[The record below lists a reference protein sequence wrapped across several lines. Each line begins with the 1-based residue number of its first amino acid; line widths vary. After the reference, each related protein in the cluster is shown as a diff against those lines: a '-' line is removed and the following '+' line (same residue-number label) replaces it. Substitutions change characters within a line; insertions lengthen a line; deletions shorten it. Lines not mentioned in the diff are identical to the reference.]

1 MLSTWIVLTTSLTYL
16 LALFGVA
23 HYADRIAKSGRR
35 QNLISNPYIYSLS
48 IAVYCTSWTFYGSV
62 GRAATSGVGFLPI
75 YLGPTIV
82 FTAGW
87 FVLRKIL
94 RICKRQ
100 RITSIADFIA
110 SRYGK
115 SQLIAGVV
123 SIITVVVIIPYISLQ
138 LKAVAV
144 SFGVVL
150 ARDTQ
155 SAAGG
160 LGAYDIA
167 MLVTLVLAAFAVLF
181 GTRHIEATEH
191 HAGMVV
197 AIAVESVVKL
207 IAFLVVG
214 AFVTFGLFNGFGDL
228 FAKAAS
234 HPELAKLTTMET
246 AGTNWLTLILLSMAA
261 IVCLPR
267 QFQVTFVENTNE
279 NHLTR
284 ATWLFPLYLLAINI
298 FVLPIAFGGHLIFGS
313 SGIDADT
320 YVLALPLSAGRPMLT
335 LFVLIGGLSAAAAM
349 VIVATIA
356 LSTMVCNDLVMPALF
371 RVMEKRLAGR
381 RDLTSLLLNIR
392 RSAIF
397 LILLLAYLYLAAAG
411 ETYHL
416 VTIGLVSFCGAAQLA
431 PVMLF
436 ALFWRGGTRNAAF
449 AGLAAGFSVWFYTL
463 FLPSFAKSDLLPQSF
478 INEGPFG
485 LALLKPYALFGLEGL
500 DTISHSLFWS
510 MVFNVGA
517 FLIFALYGRQS
528 RIERIQATVFVEAF
542 SEQQP
547 RMLGAPHLERG
558 GASVEGL
565 RQVAVKFVGEER
577 TAEAFKAHASYLGLT
592 SERELHVDTGLMRL
606 VERLVAGSIGAAS
619 ARAVMASAVKADQV
633 SLEEIMEILDET
645 SHVLEYS
652 RQLEQKSN
660 ELEIASRELKAA
672 NDQLREA
679 DRLKDEFMSTVS
691 HELRTPLTSIRSFSE
706 ILQDDPH
713 MPAEQRNAFLD
724 IIVSESERLTRLIN
738 QVLDL
743 AKIEAGQMQWR
754 IRDIEVGAI
763 LREAAASLTPIFNRD
778 DVALEVSQVPDDLPP
793 VRADGDRLIQVMI
806 NLISNAE
813 KFCPKPGGHVEV
825 VVRRENGMAR
835 ISVID
840 NGPGIPEA
848 DREAIFDKF
857 YQVKD
862 RGMGD
867 GNPLGTGT
875 GLGLAISE
883 RIVSQFGGHIWVEAR
898 ADGKAGSEFTFTV
911 PLSTGLEVPD
921 VRVS

>member
-1 MLSTWIVLTTSLTYL
+1 MLPTWIVLTTSLTYL
-16 LALFGVA
+16 LALFAVA
-23 HYADRIAKSGRR
+23 HFADRMAITNRR
-35 QNLISNPYIYSLS
+35 HSLVSNPYIYSLS
-48 IAVYCTSWTFYGSV
+48 IAVYCTSWTYYGSV
-62 GRAATSGVGFLPI
+62 GSAATSGVGFLPI
-75 YLGPTIV
+75 YLGPTIM

-94 RICKRQ
+94 RICKTQ

-115 SQLIAGVV
+115 SQLISGLVAV
-123 SIITVVVIIPYISLQ
+123 ITVIVIIPYISLQ

-150 ARDTQ
+150 AKDFQT
-155 SAAGG
+155 AEIGA
-160 LGAYDIA
+160 GAYDIA
-167 MLVTLVLAAFAVLF
+167 SLVTLVLAAFAILF

-207 IAFLVVG
+207 VAFLAVG
-214 AFVTFGLFNGFGDL
+214 VYVTFGLFNGFGDIY
-228 FAKAAS
+228 AKAAA
-234 HPELAKLTTMET
+234 HPELTKLMTMDV
-246 AGTNWLTLILLSMAA
+246 AGPSWFTLIFLSMAA

-267 QFQVTFVENTNE
+267 QFQVTFVENTDE

-284 ATWLFPLYLLAINI
+284 ATWLFPLYLLVINI
-298 FVLPIAFGGHLIFGS
+298 FVLPIALGGILLLGQ
-313 SGIDADT
+313 SGTDADT
-320 YVLALPLSAGRPMLT
+320 YVLVLPLSAGQPTLT

-356 LSTMVCNDLVMPALF
+356 LSTMVCNDLVMPTLF
-371 RVMEKRLAGR
+371 RVMEQRLAGQ

-392 RSAIF
+392 RSVIF
-397 LILLLAYLYLAAAG
+397 VVLLLAYLYLAAVG

-416 VTIGLVSFCGAAQLA
+416 VTIGLVSFCGVAQLA
-431 PVMLF
+431 PVILF
-436 ALFWRGGTRNAAF
+436 AIYWRGGTRNAAF
-449 AGLAAGFSVWFYTL
+449 AGLAAGFAIWVYTL
-463 FLPSFAKSDLLPQSF
+463 FLPSFAKSGLLPISF
-478 INEGPFG
+478 IDAGPFG
-485 LALLKPYALFGLEGL
+485 ISLLKPYALFGLDGL
-500 DTISHSLFWS
+500 DSISHSLFWS
-510 MVFNVGA
+510 MIFNIGA
-517 FLIFALYGRQS
+517 FLSVALYSRQS
-528 RIERIQATVFVEAF
+528 RIEHIQATVFVEAF
-542 SEQQP
+542 SQQQP

-558 GASVEGL
+558 GASVESL
-565 RQVAVKFVGEER
+565 RQVATKFVGEER
-577 TAEAFKAHASYLGLT
+577 AAEAFLAHAHYLGLA
-592 SERELHVDTGLMRL
+592 SERELHVDTGLIRL

-619 ARAVMASAVKADQV
+619 ARAVMASAVKAEQV

-652 RQLEQKSN
+652 RQLQQKSN

-672 NDQLREA
+672 NEQLRA
-679 DRLKDEFMSTVS
+679 TDRLKDEFMSTVS

-706 ILQDDPH
+706 ILQDDPE
-713 MPAEQRNAFLD
+713 MPEEQRNMFLG

-743 AKIEAGQMQWR
+743 AKIEAGRMQWR
-754 IRDIEVGAI
+754 IRDIDLAGIV
-763 LREAAASLTPIFNRD
+763 REAAASMTPIFNRD
-778 DVALEVSQVPDDLPP
+778 GVVLKIAQIPQDLPP

-813 KFCPKPGGHVEV
+813 KFCPKPGGHVDV
-825 VVRRENGMAR
+825 VVRRENAMAR

-848 DREAIFDKF
+848 ERQAIFDKF

-862 RGMGD
+862 RGAGD

-875 GLGLAISE
+875 GLGLTISE
-883 RIVSQFGGHIWVEAR
+883 RIVHQFGGRIWVEAR
-898 ADGKAGSEFTFTV
+898 ADNVTGSEFTFTV
-911 PLSTGLEVPD
+911 PLSTGEQSSD
-921 VRVS
+921 ADAA

>member
-1 MLSTWIVLTTSLTYL
+1 MLPTWIVLTTSLTYL
-16 LALFGVA
+16 LALFAVA
-23 HYADRIAKSGRR
+23 HFADRIAKSGTRP
-35 QNLISNPYIYSLS
+35 NLISNPYIYSLS
-48 IAVYCTSWTFYGSV
+48 IAVYCTSWTYYGSV
-62 GRAATSGVGFLPI
+62 GRAASSGVGFLPI

-94 RICKRQ
+94 RICKTQ

-123 SIITVVVIIPYISLQ
+123 TIITVIVIIPYISLQ

-150 ARDTQ
+150 AKDIE
-155 SAAGG
+155 SAAAG

-167 MLVTLVLAAFAVLF
+167 LLVTLVLAVFAVLF

-207 IAFLVVG
+207 LAFLAVG
-214 AFVTFGLFNGFGDL
+214 AFVTFGVFNGFGDL
-228 FAKAAS
+228 FAKAAAN
-234 HPELAKLTTMET
+234 PDLAKLMTMEN

-267 QFQVTFVENTNE
+267 QFQVTFVENTDE

-284 ATWLFPLYLLAINI
+284 ATWLFPLYLVVINI
-298 FVLPIAFGGHLIFGS
+298 FVLPIAFGGHLVFGQ
-313 SGIDADT
+313 SGVDPDT
-320 YVLALPLSAGRPMLT
+320 YVLAFPLSAGQPMLT
-335 LFVLIGGLSAAAAM
+335 LFVLLGGLSAAAAM

-371 RVMEKRLAGR
+371 RLMEQRLAGR

-397 LILLLAYLYLAAAG
+397 VILVLAYLYLAAVG

-431 PVMLF
+431 PAMLF
-436 ALFWRGGTRNAAF
+436 AIFWRGGTRNAAF
-449 AGLAAGFSVWFYTL
+449 AGLVAGFLVWFYTL
-463 FLPSFAKSDLLPQSF
+463 LLPSLAKSDLLPLSF
-478 INEGPFG
+478 IEAGPLG
-485 LALLKPYALFGLEGL
+485 MALLKPYALFGLEGL

-517 FLIFALYGRQS
+517 FLIVALYGRQS
-528 RIERIQATVFVEAF
+528 RIEQIQATVFVEAF
-542 SEQQP
+542 SQQQP
-547 RMLGAPHLERG
+547 RMVGAHHLERG
-558 GASVEGL
+558 GASVESL
-565 RQVAVKFVGEER
+565 RRVAAKFVGEER
-577 TAEAFKAHASYLGLT
+577 TAEAFNIYMQHLGLR

-619 ARAVMASAVKADQV
+619 ARVVMASAVKAEKV

-652 RQLEQKSN
+652 RQLEQKSK
-660 ELEIASRELKAA
+660 ELEIASRELNAA
-672 NDQLREA
+672 NEQLREA

-706 ILQDDPH
+706 ILQDEPE
-713 MPAEQRNAFLD
+713 MPDDQRSMFLG

-743 AKIEAGQMQWR
+743 AKIEAGQMQWQ
-754 IRDIEVGAI
+754 ISDVDVPAI
-763 LREAAASLTPIFNRD
+763 VREATATMMPIFDRD
-778 DVALEVSQVPDDLPP
+778 GVTLCVAPVPVNLSP

-813 KFCPKPGGHVEV
+813 KCCPRPGGQVDV
-825 VVRRENGMAR
+825 VVRREAGMAR

-848 DREAIFDKF
+848 EREAIFDKF

-862 RGMGD
+862 RQAGD
-867 GNPLGTGT
+867 GNPRGT
-875 GLGLAISE
+875 GLGLPISE
-883 RIVSQFGGHIWVEAR
+883 RIVQQFGGRIWVEAR
-898 ADGKAGSEFTFTV
+898 ADGKPGSEFTFTV
-911 PLSTGLEVPD
+911 PLSAGAEQQD
-921 VRVS
+921 AANI

>member
-1 MLSTWIVLTTSLTYL
+1 MLPTWIVLATSLTYL

-23 HYADRIAKSGRR
+23 HFADRIANSGRR
-35 QNLISNPYIYSLS
+35 QHLISNPYIYSLS
-48 IAVYCTSWTFYGSV
+48 IAVYCTSWTYYGSV
-62 GRAATSGVGFLPI
+62 GRAASSGVGFLPI
-75 YLGPTIV
+75 YIGPTIV

-94 RICKRQ
+94 RICKSQ

-115 SQLIAGVV
+115 SQLIAGLVTV
-123 SIITVVVIIPYISLQ
+123 ITVIVVIPYISLQ

-150 ARDTQ
+150 ENDVQ
-155 SAAGG
+155 SAAMS
-160 LGAYDIA
+160 LRAYDIA
-167 MLVTLVLAAFAVLF
+167 MLVTVVLAAFAVLF

-207 IAFLVVG
+207 VAFLAVG
-214 AFVTFGLFNGFGDL
+214 IFVTFGMFNGFGDIY
-228 FAKAAS
+228 AKAAS
-234 HPELAKLTTMET
+234 HPELIKLMTMDI
-246 AGTNWLTLILLSMAA
+246 AGTNWFTLILLSMAA
-261 IVCLPR
+261 VVCLPR
-267 QFQVTFVENTNE
+267 QFQVTFVENTDE

-284 ATWLFPLYLLAINI
+284 ATWLFPLYLLVINI
-298 FVLPIAFGGHLIFGS
+298 FVLPIAFGGILILGH

-320 YVLALPLSAGRPMLT
+320 YVLALPLSAGQPMLA

-356 LSTMVCNDLVMPALF
+356 LSTMVCNDLVMPTLF
-371 RVMEKRLAGR
+371 RVMEQRLAGR

-397 LILLLAYLYLAAAG
+397 LILLLAYLYLAAVG

-416 VTIGLVSFCGAAQLA
+416 VTIGLVSFCGVAQLA
-431 PVMLF
+431 PALLF
-436 ALFWRGGTRNAAF
+436 AIYWRGGTRNAAF
-449 AGLAAGFSVWFYTL
+449 AGLAAGFAIWCYTL
-463 FLPSFAKSDLLPQSF
+463 FLPSFAKSGLLPMSF
-478 INEGPFG
+478 IDAGPFG

-500 DTISHSLFWS
+500 DIISHSLFWS
-510 MVFNVGA
+510 MAFNIGA
-517 FLIFALYGRQS
+517 FLAVALYSHQS
-528 RIERIQATVFVEAF
+528 RIERIQATVFIEAF
-542 SEQQP
+542 SAQQP

-565 RQVAVKFVGEER
+565 RQVATKFVGKER
-577 TAEAFKAHASYLGLT
+577 ADDAFKAHARRLGLA

-619 ARAVMASAVKADQV
+619 ARAVMASAVKAEKV

-660 ELEIASRELKAA
+660 ELEIASRDLNAA
-672 NDQLREA
+672 NEQLREA

-706 ILQDDPH
+706 ILKDEPD
-713 MPAEQRNAFLD
+713 MPAEQRDNFLG
-724 IIVSESERLTRLIN
+724 IVVSESERLTRLIN

-743 AKIEAGQMQWR
+743 AKIEAGRMRWN
-754 IRDIEVGAI
+754 IKDVDVSGIV
-763 LREAAASLTPIFNRD
+763 REAAASMTPIFDRD
-778 DVALEVSQVPDDLPP
+778 GAVLTVAPVPVGLPP

-813 KFCPKPGGHVEV
+813 KCSPKPGGHVKIV
-825 VVRRENGMAR
+825 VSQENDMAR

-840 NGPGIPEA
+840 NGPGIAKEE
-848 DREAIFDKF
+848 RQAIFDKF

-862 RGMGD
+862 KQAGD
-867 GNPLGTGT
+867 GNPRGT
-875 GLGLAISE
+875 GLGLPISE
-883 RIVSQFGGHIWVEAR
+883 RIVSQFGGRIWVDAR
-898 ADGKAGSEFTFTV
+898 ADGTSGSEFTFTV
-911 PLSTGLEVPD
+911 PLSTRTDATCSSE
-921 VRVS
+921 